1 MTSDSTGHTG
11 LFGAADPDFGPQNA
25 PAVNFDT
32 VPASQQ
38 RARIIVLGNEKGGS
52 GKSTVAMHLVVG
64 LLREGLKVGTIDVDS
79 RQATL
84 TRYLE
89 NRAQTMERLKLPLP
103 LPDHRLVARSKLPP
117 SEAVADETQRFEA
130 ALAALAPSCDVV
142 VIDTPGSDQTL
153 SRVAHSYAD
162 TLVTPMNDSFIDLDL
177 IAKVEPVS
185 LKIICPSAYSAMV
198 WDQKKVRA
206 KRDGKSIDWLVLRN
220 RVASVEA
227 RNKKNMTQAL
237 DALAAAG
244 WTLGIATG
252 KNRRGLDAVLGSH
265 GLHPR
270 FATLQTADSAP
281 GKPDPTMIFQAM
293 EEAGFGPENTV
304 MIGDTVFDMAMAR
317 NAKVRGLGVSWGYH
331 EDSELLEHGAERV
344 LAQFAD
350 LLPALAR

>member
-1 MTSDSTGHTG
+1 MTSDSLGDSTVQTG
-11 LFGAADPDFGPQNA
+11 LFGATGADLGPQSA
-25 PAVNFDT
+25 PAANFDT
-32 VPASQQ
+32 APAMQQ

-103 LPDHRLVARSKLPP
+103 LPDHRLVARSKLAP

-130 ALAALAPSCDVV
+130 ALGELVSSHDVV
-142 VIDTPGSDQTL
+142 VVDTPGSDQTL

-162 TLVTPMNDSFIDLDL
+162 TLVTPMNDSFVDLDL
-177 IAKVEPVS
+177 IAKVEPVT

-237 DALAAAG
+237 DALAKRFGFRQAAG
-244 WTLGIATG
+244 LGDRVVFRELFLMGLTLLDLRERGIVTPLTMSHIAG
-252 KNRRGLDAVLGSH
+252 RQEIRAILHAVGVREA
-265 GLHPR
+265 PEP
-270 FATLQTADSAP
+270 AAVPTA
-281 GKPDPTMIFQAM
+281 
-293 EEAGFGPENTV
+293 
-304 MIGDTVFDMAMAR
+304 
-317 NAKVRGLGVSWGYH
+317 L
-331 EDSELLEHGAERV
+331 
-344 LAQFAD
+344 
-350 LLPALAR
+350 

>member
-1 MTSDSTGHTG
+1 MTSDSLGDSTGQTG
-11 LFGAADPDFGPQNA
+11 LFGAADPDLGPHGA
-25 PAVNFDT
+25 SAANFDT
-32 VPASQQ
+32 APAMQQ

-103 LPDHRLVARSKLPP
+103 LPDHRLVARSKLAP

-130 ALAALAPSCDVV
+130 ALGELVASHDVV

-162 TLVTPMNDSFIDLDL
+162 TLVTPMNDSFVDLDL

-237 DALAAAG
+237 EALSKRFGFRQAAG
-244 WTLGIATG
+244 LGDRVVFRELFLMGLTLLDLRERGIVTPLTMSHIAG
-252 KNRRGLDAVLGSH
+252 RQEIRAILHAVGVREAPEPAPL
-265 GLHPR
+265 P
-270 FATLQTADSAP
+270 TA
-281 GKPDPTMIFQAM
+281 
-293 EEAGFGPENTV
+293 
-304 MIGDTVFDMAMAR
+304 
-317 NAKVRGLGVSWGYH
+317 L
-331 EDSELLEHGAERV
+331 
-344 LAQFAD
+344 
-350 LLPALAR
+350 